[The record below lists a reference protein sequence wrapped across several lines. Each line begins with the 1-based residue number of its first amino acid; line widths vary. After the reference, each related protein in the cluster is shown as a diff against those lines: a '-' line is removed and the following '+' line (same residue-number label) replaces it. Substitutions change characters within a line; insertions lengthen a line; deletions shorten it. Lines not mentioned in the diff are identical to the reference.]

1 MADPNSSNVTRLVE
15 SHVYREIR
23 GFRGNRLAV
32 TKGIEAGLIPEE
44 DVPGVAE
51 HLVALRDDLAATGVD
66 ENDAFLLRFA
76 LTVPGMQRGIVCRT
90 GARQVNPNQLPGTCT
105 WITVGVLKVGGIFVH
120 KGDGVDFRQES
131 PPPLEPEM
139 ASTHLS
145 PEKQADIEN
154 LARAIHGDGAPSD
167 GGPTAPGSLVGGGSV
182 P

>member
-90 GARQVNPNQLPGTCT
+90 GARQVNPNQLPGTRPGSSSVAASRSET
-105 WITVGVLKVGGIFVH
+105 RLV
-120 KGDGVDFRQES
+120 
-131 PPPLEPEM
+131 PPGL
-139 ASTHLS
+139 ASTTVMRRTGR
-145 PEKQADIEN
+145 P
-154 LARAIHGDGAPSD
+154 R
-167 GGPTAPGSLVGGGSV
+167 PGSSAGRSS
-182 P
+182 